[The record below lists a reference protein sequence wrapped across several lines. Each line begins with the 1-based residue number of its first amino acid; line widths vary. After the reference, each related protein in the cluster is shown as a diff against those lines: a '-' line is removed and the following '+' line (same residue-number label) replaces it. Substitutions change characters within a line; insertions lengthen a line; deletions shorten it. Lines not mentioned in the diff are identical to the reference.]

1 MATILLVED
10 NRGISEGLKLLF
22 DSAGHKLLMA
32 ENIKEA
38 TELIGQTGISL
49 ILLDVSLPDGN
60 GFDFYKQVVVPKA
73 LATIFLTARDEEDD
87 IIRGLELGAE
97 DYITKPFSAKEL
109 VARTNRALARTVSV
123 NKIAVADVSYDLDR
137 MELSRG
143 GEIVRFSSLELK
155 ILHLLMENHDRV
167 VSRNAIID
175 CIWEATGNDV
185 YEHTVTV
192 YVKRIREKIG
202 IDIIKTIKGV
212 GYRIDTEG

>member
-60 GFDFYKQVVVPKA
+60 GFDFYKQVVVPKS

-109 VARTNRALARTVSV
+109 VARANRALARTVSV
-123 NKIAVADVSYDLDR
+123 NKIVVADASYDLDR

-143 GEIVRFSSLELK
+143 GDIIRFSSLELK

-167 VSRNAIID
+167 VSRNTIID

>member
-22 DSAGHKLLMA
+22 DSAGHKLLIA

-60 GFDFYKQVVVPKA
+60 GFDFYKKTVFPKA

-87 IIRGLELGAE
+87 IIHGLELGAE

-109 VARTNRALARTVSV
+109 VARANRALARTVSD
-123 NKIAVADVSYDLDR
+123 NKIAIADVSYDLDR

-143 GEIVRFSSLELK
+143 GEIIRLSSLEIK

-212 GYRIDTEG
+212 GYRIDAEG

>member
-22 DSAGHKLLMA
+22 DSAGHKLLIA

-60 GFDFYKQVVVPKA
+60 GFDFYKKTVVPKA
-73 LATIFLTARDEEDD
+73 LATIFLTARDEEDN
-87 IIRGLELGAE
+87 IIHGLELGAE

-109 VARTNRALARTVSV
+109 VARANRALARTLSD
-123 NKIAVADVSYDLDR
+123 NKIAIADVSYDLDR

-143 GEIVRFSSLELK
+143 GEIIRLSSLEIK

-212 GYRIDTEG
+212 GYRIDAEG

>member
-22 DSAGHKLLMA
+22 DSAGHKLLIA

-60 GFDFYKQVVVPKA
+60 GFDFYKKTVVPKA
-73 LATIFLTARDEEDD
+73 LATIFLTARDEEDN
-87 IIRGLELGAE
+87 IIHGLKLGAE

-109 VARTNRALARTVSV
+109 VARANRALARTVSD
-123 NKIAVADVSYDLDR
+123 NKIAIADVSYDLDR

-143 GEIVRFSSLELK
+143 GEIIRLSSLEIK

-212 GYRIDTEG
+212 GYRIDAEG

>member
-109 VARTNRALARTVSV
+109 VARANRALARTVSV

>member
-1 MATILLVED
+1 
-10 NRGISEGLKLLF
+10 
-22 DSAGHKLLMA
+22 
-32 ENIKEA
+32 
-38 TELIGQTGISL
+38 
-49 ILLDVSLPDGN
+49 
-60 GFDFYKQVVVPKA
+60 
-73 LATIFLTARDEEDD
+73 
-87 IIRGLELGAE
+87 
-97 DYITKPFSAKEL
+97 
-109 VARTNRALARTVSV
+109 
-123 NKIAVADVSYDLDR
+123 

-143 GEIVRFSSLELK
+143 GEIIRLSSLEIK

-212 GYRIDTEG
+212 GYRIDAEG

>member
-109 VARTNRALARTVSV
+109 VARANRALARTVSV

-212 GYRIDTEG
+212 GYRIDENF